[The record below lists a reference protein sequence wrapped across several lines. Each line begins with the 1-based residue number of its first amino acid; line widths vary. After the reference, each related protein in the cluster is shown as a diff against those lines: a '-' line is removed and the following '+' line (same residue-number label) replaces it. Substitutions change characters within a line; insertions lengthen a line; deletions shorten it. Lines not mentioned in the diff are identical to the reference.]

1 MKEKLQ
7 HLLFLKDEI
16 AFLKTQTVGSGKGSF
31 FTAINILEW
40 RVETLVKE
48 IGKNI

>member
-1 MKEKLQ
+1 M
-7 HLLFLKDEI
+7 HLDLMQVEI